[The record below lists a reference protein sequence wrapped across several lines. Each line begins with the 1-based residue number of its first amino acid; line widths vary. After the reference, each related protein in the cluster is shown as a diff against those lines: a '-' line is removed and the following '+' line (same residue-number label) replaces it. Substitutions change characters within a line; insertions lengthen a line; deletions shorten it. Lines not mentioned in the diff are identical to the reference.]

1 MRPFR
6 FIYSGASNGFVN
18 MAMDEAVLTELQ
30 HKRSTPLLR
39 IYKWIPPTITI
50 GYFQPARDIDFDRCR
65 EDGIGIVRRL
75 TGGRA
80 VLHNEELTYSI
91 LFTNEDF
98 QPFRKK
104 ELFTFIARCL
114 LDSLKSL
121 GISSRIAEKSRGD
134 LKSADCFAAPAQF
147 EIEATEGKPPWE
159 KNNPGEGK
167 PPWGKDNPGEGKPPW
182 GKDNPGEG
190 KPPWG
195 KNNPGEGKPPWGKN
209 NPGEGKLIGSAQVIK
224 DGVVLQHGAIPLTGS
239 YTAISKYLKGVGGSA
254 KNASSLH
261 RASGLKI
268 GEHDLLRALKQG
280 FGGHLRLEEGAF
292 TGREEE
298 KTLTLAKEKYP
309 SDEWMFL
316 R

>member
-167 PPWGKDNPGEGKPPW
+167 PPWGKDNPGEGK
-182 GKDNPGEG
+182 
-190 KPPWG
+190 
-195 KNNPGEGKPPWGKN
+195 
-209 NPGEGKLIGSAQVIK
+209 LIGSAQVIK

>member
-6 FIYSGASNGFVN
+6 FIYSGANNGFVN

-147 EIEATEGKPPWE
+147 EIEATEGKPPWGKE
-159 KNNPGEGK
+159 NPGEGK
-167 PPWGKDNPGEGKPPW
+167 PPWGKD
-182 GKDNPGEG
+182 
-190 KPPWG
+190 
-195 KNNPGEGKPPWGKN
+195 

-239 YTAISKYLKGVGGSA
+239 YTAISKYLKGVGDSV

>member
-6 FIYSGASNGFVN
+6 FIYSGANNGFVN

-65 EDGIGIVRRL
+65 DDGIGIVRRL

-147 EIEATEGKPPWE
+147 EIEATEGK
-159 KNNPGEGK
+159 
-167 PPWGKDNPGEGKPPW
+167 
-182 GKDNPGEG
+182 
-190 KPPWG
+190 
-195 KNNPGEGKPPWGKN
+195 
-209 NPGEGKLIGSAQVIK
+209 LIGSAQVIK

-239 YTAISKYLKGVGGSA
+239 YTAISKYLKGVGGSV

-261 RASGLKI
+261 RASGLNI

-280 FGGHLRLEEGAF
+280 FGGHLLLDEGAF
-292 TGREEE
+292 TKREEE